1 MINKNKVIAVAISGG
16 VDSLVAGYILKNQ
29 YKDIFGIHFT
39 TGYEKESIDLSLIEK
54 QLGFPVTTIDF
65 SKEFEK
71 KIIQYFIHT
80 YLQGKTPNPCIIC
93 NKEIKFGQLLKHV
106 QNMGADYL
114 ATGHY
119 ATVVNQI
126 SSGGDCYL
134 EKGEDLAKDQSY
146 FLSMLSNAQLEKIIF
161 PLSKMSKK
169 SVKQLAELKSLKPIH
184 KKESQD
190 ICFIHDNDFAKF
202 ILKKENITPK
212 PGNIKD
218 VDNKIVGH
226 HEGVHKFTIGQRRG
240 INCPAKEP
248 YYVQNIDIKKNILKV
263 CFKKDLFKQN
273 LTVSDIIW
281 NGSKNSELS
290 EKKMVFR
297 DIITKIRYS
306 HKGGLSTLSL
316 NKTRGK
322 VIFDEPQNAIT
333 PGQAAV
339 FYKGTRVLGAGIIQ

>member
-1 MINKNKVIAVAISGG
+1 MNKNKVIAVALSGG

-29 YKDIFGIHFT
+29 YKNIFGIHFT

-54 QLGFPVTTIDF
+54 QLGFPVTTINL

-71 KIIQYFIHT
+71 KVIQYFIHT

-126 SSGGDCYL
+126 SLGGDCYL

-146 FLSMLSNAQLEKIIF
+146 FLAMLSKAQLEKIIF
-161 PLSKMSKK
+161 PLAKMNKK
-169 SVKQLAELKSLKPIH
+169 SVKQFAESKSLKPIH

-202 ILKKENITPK
+202 ILKKENITSK
-212 PGNIKD
+212 PGDIKD
-218 VDNKIVGH
+218 VDNKVIGH

-248 YYVQNIDIKKNILKV
+248 YYVQNIDIKNNILNV
-263 CFKKDLFKQN
+263 CFKKDLFRQN

-281 NGSKNSELS
+281 NGIKNSELS